1 VSEEILYDVADGVA
15 RVTINRPERLNA
27 FTLDGARRM
36 LECFSAA
43 ADDTAVG
50 VVVLTGAGER
60 AFCTGGDV
68 GDFEEFTIEV
78 DRAMNATLLRLAQEM
93 RNSGKPVI
101 ARVDG
106 YCVGAGNELNMLC
119 DLTIASDRSRFGQTG
134 PKMGS
139 VPNWWVTQ
147 LLPRAVGEKRA
158 REIVYLCEQY
168 SAEQAREMGWV
179 NRVVPAAELDAAVDA
194 WCASLLAKSPT
205 ALRLAKMALNQAS
218 DQLGGAVTQGMELL
232 TFFHDTTESREG
244 MQAFM
249 EKRSPVF
256 RPAAP
261 AGGVTT

>member
-1 VSEEILYDVADGVA
+1 
-15 RVTINRPERLNA
+15 
-27 FTLDGARRM
+27 
-36 LECFSAA
+36 
-43 ADDTAVG
+43 
-50 VVVLTGAGER
+50 
-60 AFCTGGDV
+60 
-68 GDFEEFTIEV
+68 
-78 DRAMNATLLRLAQEM
+78 
-93 RNSGKPVI
+93 
-101 ARVDG
+101 
-106 YCVGAGNELNMLC
+106 
-119 DLTIASDRSRFGQTG
+119 
-134 PKMGS
+134 MGS

-232 TFFHDTTESREG
+232 TFFHDTAESREG

-256 RPAAP
+256 RSAAP